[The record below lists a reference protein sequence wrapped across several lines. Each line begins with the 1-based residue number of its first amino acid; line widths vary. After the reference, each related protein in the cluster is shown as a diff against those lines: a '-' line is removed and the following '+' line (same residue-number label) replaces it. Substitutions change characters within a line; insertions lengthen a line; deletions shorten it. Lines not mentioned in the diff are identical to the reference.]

1 MVVDENPHRWRIR
14 SHADWLRWDL
24 TPSQRRGLHRK
35 RKLDKRTEAR
45 MEVKTY
51 LEDEETFILEE
62 GTCSC
67 GIEPQDLEESDFIYV
82 RIGDLGMPACRDC
95 HKLLPAKELM

>member
-14 SHADWLRWDL
+14 NHADFLRMDL

-35 RKLDKRTEAR
+35 RKLDKRNEAR

-67 GIEPQDLEESDFIYV
+67 EIDVELKDVIYV
-82 RIGDLGMPACRDC
+82 QIGDLGFPACRDC
-95 HKLLPAKELM
+95 HKLLPARELL